1 MGWTGMSWKRVQS
14 AKQGHRQ
21 NPEAKPECAFVDN
34 SKAWYYPN
42 VILKSTNNKSMMCS
56 TVTAKIPKELK
67 QKLKERGINISEVIR
82 RALEEEI
89 AAREEK
95 ELREMLDE
103 IHANLGERLSEE
115 DVVCAVRATREM
127 R

>member
-1 MGWTGMSWKRVQS
+1 
-14 AKQGHRQ
+14 
-21 NPEAKPECAFVDN
+21 
-34 SKAWYYPN
+34 
-42 VILKSTNNKSMMCS
+42 MMYS

-89 AAREEK
+89 MAREER

-103 IHANLGERLSEE
+103 IHADLGERLSEE
-115 DVVCAVRATREM
+115 DVVRAVRATREM

>member
-1 MGWTGMSWKRVQS
+1 
-14 AKQGHRQ
+14 
-21 NPEAKPECAFVDN
+21 
-34 SKAWYYPN
+34 
-42 VILKSTNNKSMMCS
+42 MMYS

-67 QKLKERGINISEVIR
+67 QKLKERGIKISEVIR

-89 AAREEK
+89 MAREER

-103 IHANLGERLSEE
+103 IRANLGQRLSEK
-115 DVVCAVRATREM
+115 DVVRAVRASREM